1 MANLL
6 GQNIG
11 TNYKGILSLDSTI
24 NTPLDATLRAV
35 TDGEGNA
42 SPLQLSTDAVSLG
55 GATGARLGIKGSGTD
70 ATTTALLVENSAG
83 TELFKVVDGGS
94 QKVVRIGSAL
104 IGTLSYFGTIV
115 ESTSTQ
121 TFKANGIAINGDYT
135 APAASTRLHIKGSS
149 TTASTTA
156 LLVQNSAGTE
166 LLKVTDDGITSFG
179 TNSNINAISNK
190 LSIYNIASSFLKV
203 DQQTGFGTNFTAT
216 ERVKIQ
222 GMGSTFAT
230 TALLVQ
236 NSAGVDLLKVLDSGS
251 CVVNG
256 TLSSGTLTSQRFFA
270 NSAFPFSLPF
280 VYDAGSTSSANTSG
294 VRDAYKGSFT
304 YLPTSGTGELNI
316 FNASPTI
323 NQTGG
328 ANGITRGLF
337 INPTLT
343 AAADFRAIE
352 TTNGKVVFGNLPTS
366 AAGLPS
372 GAIWNNSGVIN
383 IV

>member
-11 TNYKGILSLDSTI
+11 TNYKGILNLDTI
-24 NTPLDATLRAV
+24 NTPLDATLKAV

-42 SPLQLSTDAVSLG
+42 SPLQLSTDEVSV
-55 GATGARLGIKGSGTD
+55 GAISGARLGIKGSGTT
-70 ATTTALLVENSAG
+70 ASTNALLVENSAG
-83 TELFKVVDGGS
+83 QTLLKANDNRNLYLGS
-94 QKVVRIGSAL
+94 SNSNYIHQGIFFQGNYYGVGNWM
-104 IGTLSYFGTIV
+104 FGTV
-115 ESTSTQ
+115 SDLG
-121 TFKANGIAINGDYT
+121 A
-135 APAASTRLHIKGSS
+135 RLGIKGSG
-149 TTASTTA
+149 TTSATTS
-156 LLVQNSAGTE
+156 LLVQNSAGTQA
-166 LLKVTDDGITSFG
+166 LKVTDDGITSFG

-256 TLSSGTLTSQRFFA
+256 TLSSGTLTSQRFFS
-270 NSAFPFSLPF
+270 NVAFPFSLPF

>member
-11 TNYKGILSLDSTI
+11 TNYKGILNLDTI

-42 SPLQLSTDAVSLG
+42 SPLQLSTDAVSI
-55 GATGARLGIKGSGTD
+55 GAISGARLAVKGSGT
-70 ATTTALLVENSAG
+70 TFNTTALLVKNSPG
-83 TELFKVVDGGS
+83 TDLF
-94 QKVVRIGSAL
+94 
-104 IGTLSYFGTIV
+104 
-115 ESTSTQ
+115 
-121 TFKANGIAINGDYT
+121 
-135 APAASTRLHIKGSS
+135 
-149 TTASTTA
+149 
-156 LLVQNSAGTE
+156 
-166 LLKVTDDGITSFG
+166 
-179 TNSNINAISNK
+179 
-190 LSIYNIASSFLKV
+190 
-203 DQQTGFGTNFTAT
+203 
-216 ERVKIQ
+216 
-222 GMGSTFAT
+222 
-230 TALLVQ
+230 
-236 NSAGVDLLKVLDSGS
+236 KVLDSGS
-251 CVVNG
+251 CVING
-256 TLSSGTLTSQRFFA
+256 TLSSGTLTSQRFFS
-270 NSAFPFSLPF
+270 NVAFPFSLPF